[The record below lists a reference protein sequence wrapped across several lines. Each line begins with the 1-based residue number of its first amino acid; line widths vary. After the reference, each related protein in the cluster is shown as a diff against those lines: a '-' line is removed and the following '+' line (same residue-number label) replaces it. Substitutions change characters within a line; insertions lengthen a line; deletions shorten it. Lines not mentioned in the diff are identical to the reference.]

1 VPGYEEAQRPT
12 FMLIIVLVGQ
22 IAFGLLAMM
31 ICLPSMQ
38 EWGAIFG
45 AEQATVQLT
54 FSAYVVAYGVLQ
66 LVYGPLSDRF
76 GRKVIL
82 LIGLAV
88 AIVGS
93 VLAAL
98 APDLPS
104 LIAARFVQGAG
115 GAAGMVVGRSM
126 VQDLFQG
133 PQRTR
138 VMAYIGMA
146 MGVCPPLGTVIGGQV
161 HVRYGW
167 QVNFLLIAGLALVLL
182 VAAWRVIPARQSAR
196 PQGTHWLADMGV
208 AYARLA
214 REPVFLLYVGVLAMT
229 TAAFYAF
236 LAGAPVVLGRY
247 GVGPADVG
255 WYIMVIPVTYI
266 FGNYLTSHLIHR
278 QGERRMMALGQAAS
292 LGGLGLMV
300 GLALAGFD
308 SPLAFVLPL
317 ILLGIG
323 HGFLMPTSLAG
334 TVGVLPALAGSAAAV
349 AGVAQQLMGAGAGYA
364 VGLLPDA
371 TPVALGLLMV
381 GLTLCAVTAQ
391 VVLHKR

>member
-1 VPGYEEAQRPT
+1 
-12 FMLIIVLVGQ
+12 MLIIVLVGQ